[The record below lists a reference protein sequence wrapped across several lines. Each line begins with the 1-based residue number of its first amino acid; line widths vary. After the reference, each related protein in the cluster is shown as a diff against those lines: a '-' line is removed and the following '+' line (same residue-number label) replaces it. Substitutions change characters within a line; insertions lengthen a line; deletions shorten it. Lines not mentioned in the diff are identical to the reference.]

1 VETKN
6 RFVRVSVQTR
16 DFRFEGILEVPSNS
30 YRGRLLDYLNSD
42 ADFIALTDVSLW
54 EKGEE
59 TTEEPATCDVVLLR
73 RSAIEFAIPLY
84 DRTVR

>member
-1 VETKN
+1 VETKK

-42 ADFIALTDVSLW
+42 ADFIALTDVSSW
-54 EKGEE
+54 ERGEE
-59 TTEEPATCDVVLLR
+59 TTEEPTTSDVVLLR
-73 RSAIEFAIPLY
+73 RSAIEFAIPLH
-84 DRTVR
+84 DPTVR